1 MKKEAVKNKKI
12 IAIVA
17 VVLALAIVV
26 AVVVPILYNPKINNY
41 MYGKADV
48 VKEKAIKQYNTS
60 FGDSFKYLFDSDES
74 IFAVSSADGSNIF
87 HSHSTAA
94 ASNSLATIISLRLRD
109 EKGNSYSMDSTA
121 NSVASNGHEIASLDS
136 EHISMIYEFR
146 SDKADEDGGNIPDIY
161 VSVAVVFEWKQG
173 ALKVSVDTSSIS
185 VPDDMFIEQ
194 ISILPGLFSVDAG
207 EHNTYYT
214 VPDGCGAVIDTGAV
228 TEKPISLD
236 MNVYGEDVSFY
247 SYSSGA
253 TLPFL
258 AVTRNGFS
266 INAIIEDGDALS
278 RITCKKEA
286 QGGGY
291 LYNTFTIT
299 PCGIV
304 DGEFVHGESYSGKI
318 SQTYVVKETGS
329 DYNAIAAQLRDS
341 LTERNYL
348 ATSLNGSF
356 SDLPFFI
363 NVIGSADGKAS
374 LTTFEDAAE
383 ITALLKSRGVRSIA
397 LRFSGFAEDGL
408 ATVGKKEKKIS
419 SELGGDNAFSEL
431 CEEIKE
437 QGNSIYIDTNIL
449 TDEKGSAN
457 KVAVYNEWSR
467 FAGLLPEEFSLV
479 NSKRIDE
486 NISSSYTLATSFV
499 GASLCLND
507 GSRLLYSDLLGK
519 NNRQAVLDKLK
530 SNVSA
535 LSASGG
541 LMLDYPAVY
550 LMKQADAVF
559 STPNTASC
567 EGNNGV
573 TVVPI
578 LQMVIHGGV
587 VYGSMPINV
596 SNLSSED
603 ALLKCVEYGC
613 VPSFLF
619 THSAQTSISYSSYAT
634 QTAKLYSKAKQLLP
648 VMNMKITSHEK
659 VTDGVYKI
667 TYDYS
672 RTVYVNYNPSLVEVN
687 GVMISAKD
695 FIVI

>member
-1 MKKEAVKNKKI
+1 MKKESLKNKKL

-17 VVLALAIVV
+17 VILVI
-26 AVVVPILYNPKINNY
+26 AVVMAVVMPMLLNKPGKNY

-48 VKEKAIKQYNTS
+48 VKEKGIKQYNTS

-74 IFAVSSADGSNIF
+74 TFAISSADGANIF
-87 HSHSTAA
+87 HSHSRAA
-94 ASNSLATIISLRLRD
+94 ALNSLATIINLRLRD
-109 EKGNSYSMDSTA
+109 KKGNSYSMDSTA
-121 NSVASNGHEIASLDS
+121 NSVALNGHEIASLDS
-136 EHISMIYEFR
+136 EHISMMYEFR
-146 SDKADEDGGNIPDIY
+146 SEDGSLPDIY
-161 VSVAVVFEWKQG
+161 MCIAVVFEWKQG
-173 ALKVSVDTSSIS
+173 SLSVSVDTSSIS
-185 VPDDMFIEQ
+185 VPDGMFIEQ
-194 ISILPGLFSVDAG
+194 ISILPGLFSVNAG
-207 EHNTYYT
+207 EKNTYYT
-214 VPDGCGAVIDTGAV
+214 VPDGCGAVMDVSAV
-228 TEKPISLD
+228 TEKSVVLD
-236 MNVYGEDVSFY
+236 MNMYGEDVSFY
-247 SYSSGA
+247 NYNKGA
-253 TLPFL
+253 TLPFF
-258 AVTRNGFS
+258 AVTRNGFL
-266 INAIIEDGDALS
+266 INTIIEDGDALS

-286 QGGGY
+286 EGGGY

-299 PCGIV
+299 PCGMV
-304 DGEFVHGESYSGKI
+304 DGRFVYGESYKGKI
-318 SQTYVVKETGS
+318 SQTYVVKESDS

-348 ATSLNGSF
+348 STTLNGSF

-363 NVIGSADGKAS
+363 NVIGSVDGKAS

-397 LRFSGFAEDGL
+397 LRFSGFSEKGL
-408 ATVGKKEKKIS
+408 ATVGEKEKDIS
-419 SELGGDNAFSEL
+419 SQLGGREALARL

-437 QGNSIYIDTNIL
+437 QGNSIYMDTNIL
-449 TDEKGSAN
+449 SAKTGSVN
-457 KVAVYNEWSR
+457 KVTVYDEWSR
-467 FAGLLPEEFSLV
+467 FAGYLPEEFSLV
-479 NSKRIDE
+479 KSKVIDE
-486 NISSSYTLATSFV
+486 NISSSYTLATSFG

-507 GSRLLYSDLLGK
+507 GSRFLYSDLDGK
-519 NNRQAVLDKLK
+519 NNRQGVLDKLK
-530 SNVSA
+530 NNVSA

-550 LMKQADAVF
+550 LAKQADAVF
-559 STPNTASC
+559 ATPNTASC
-567 EGNNGV
+567 EGINGV

-578 LQMVIHGGV
+578 LQMVLHGGV

-596 SNLSSED
+596 SNLSAED

-619 THSAQTSISYSSYAT
+619 THSAETNISYSSYAT
-634 QTAKLYSKAKQLLP
+634 QTAKLYSKAKQLQP